1 MKRFFILT
9 MLMSIM
15 LPSVAQRATKSK
27 LTEESIYYAAFA
39 DVLRDAN
46 DLTSGAEMAYYY
58 AIEDLDKDG
67 VKELVFADINML
79 RTVFKVVN
87 GKVQIISPEYTID
100 KDKVNWKRVEDF
112 YVNIDADKSKDVTL
126 RHHPM
131 FAYDINIANNQFTVP
146 GDATSDEAVMK
157 RTKYDRMVF
166 KPHVGNI
173 HFVKAKNGSYDSDGT
188 KIELG
193 KCYTYALDDAT
204 MTKKMFRG
212 YNKDQAVPIIVP
224 SAWLKDHTPL
234 QFSRYLQGE
243 KKPAVGQKERK
254 LIEEY
259 YGNGSNYKIRK
270 IEWVATCQEKGRS
283 FYNVIFQPYKGQV
296 LVAFVCIEKGLV
308 KSIHNNWWEQDK
320 GFPNQ
325 TTIGPDINELFYFMP
340 EIMVMTDGKAG
351 FELYVRYHSL
361 EGVHYDIWREVAG
374 QWLTIQGAYHYIMAY

>member
-1 MKRFFILT
+1 MKRFFIFT
-9 MLMSIM
+9 MLVSIL
-15 LPSVAQRATKSK
+15 LPLMAQSSAKSR
-27 LTEESIYYAAFA
+27 TEESIYYAAFA

-67 VKELVFADINML
+67 VKELVFADINKL
-79 RTVFKVVN
+79 KTVFKVVN
-87 GKVQIISPEYTID
+87 GKVQIISPDYTID
-100 KDKVNWKRVEDF
+100 NDKVNWKRVEDL

-131 FAYDINIANNQFTVP
+131 FAYDINIAKNQFTVP
-146 GDATSDEAVMK
+146 GDATSEEAVMK

-173 HFVKAKNGSYDSDGT
+173 HFVKAKNGSYDSDGN
-188 KIELG
+188 KIDLG

-212 YNKDQAVPIIVP
+212 YNNGQAVPIIVP

-254 LIEEY
+254 
-259 YGNGSNYKIRK
+259 
-270 IEWVATCQEKGRS
+270 
-283 FYNVIFQPYKGQV
+283 F
-296 LVAFVCIEKGLV
+296 
-308 KSIHNNWWEQDK
+308 D
-320 GFPNQ
+320 
-325 TTIGPDINELFYFMP
+325 
-340 EIMVMTDGKAG
+340 
-351 FELYVRYHSL
+351 
-361 EGVHYDIWREVAG
+361 
-374 QWLTIQGAYHYIMAY
+374 

>member
-1 MKRFFILT
+1 MKRFFIFT
-9 MLMSIM
+9 MLVSIL
-15 LPSVAQRATKSK
+15 LPLMAQSSAKSR
-27 LTEESIYYAAFA
+27 TEESIYYAAFA

-67 VKELVFADINML
+67 VKELVFADINKL
-79 RTVFKVVN
+79 KTVFKVVN
-87 GKVQIISPEYTID
+87 GKVQIISPDYTID
-100 KDKVNWKRVEDF
+100 NDKVNWKRVEDL

-131 FAYDINIANNQFTVP
+131 FAYDINIAKNQFTVP
-146 GDATSDEAVMK
+146 GDATSEEAVMK

-173 HFVKAKNGSYDSDGT
+173 HFVKAKNGSYDSDGN
-188 KIELG
+188 KIDLG

-212 YNKDQAVPIIVP
+212 YNNGQAVPIIVP

-270 IEWVATCQEKGRS
+270 IEWVATCQDKGRS
-283 FYNVIFQPYKGQV
+283 KT
-296 LVAFVCIEKGLV
+296 K
-308 KSIHNNWWEQDK
+308 
-320 GFPNQ
+320 
-325 TTIGPDINELFYFMP
+325 TILKPL
-340 EIMVMTDGKAG
+340 
-351 FELYVRYHSL
+351 L
-361 EGVHYDIWREVAG
+361 
-374 QWLTIQGAYHYIMAY
+374 